1 MNVEI
6 FIDEN
11 YPETTVK
18 IYAKTYSKDLE
29 WIKDQLSGHPQDK
42 ITAFMDDQVQIL
54 AYQDILRFYSL
65 DNKVY
70 LDTMKS
76 TYTTRLRLYQLEDR
90 LPKKQFIKI
99 SRSEIVNLDYVK
111 GLDLS
116 FTGTIALELKNGQV
130 SYVSRRSLKNFKE
143 ALGL

>member
-6 FIDEN
+6 FIDDQYE
-11 YPETTVK
+11 ETSVK
-18 IYAKTYSKDLE
+18 IYAKTYSKEID
-29 WIKDQLSGHPQDK
+29 WIKDQVLGHPQDK
-42 ITAFMDDQVQIL
+42 ITAFAGDNVEIL
-54 AYQDILRFYSL
+54 AYKDILRFYGL

-70 LDTMKS
+70 LDTMKA

-111 GLDLS
+111 SLDLS
-116 FTGTIALELKNGQV
+116 FSGTIALELKNGQV
-130 SYVSRRSLKNFKE
+130 TYVSRRSLKNFKE

>member
-6 FIDEN
+6 FIDDQYE
-11 YPETTVK
+11 ETTVK
-18 IYAKTYSKDLE
+18 IYAKTYSKEID
-29 WIKDQLSGHPQDK
+29 WIKDQVLGHPQDK
-42 ITAFMDDQVQIL
+42 ITAFAGDNVEIL
-54 AYQDILRFYSL
+54 AYEDILRFYGL

-70 LDTMKS
+70 LDTMKAS
-76 TYTTRLRLYQLEDR
+76 YTTRLRLYQLEDR

-111 GLDLS
+111 SLDLS
-116 FTGTIALELKNGQV
+116 FSGTIALELKNGQV
-130 SYVSRRSLKNFKE
+130 TYVSRRSLKNFKE

>member
-6 FIDEN
+6 FIDDQYE
-11 YPETTVK
+11 ETTVK
-18 IYAKTYSKDLE
+18 IYAKTYSKEID
-29 WIKDQLSGHPQDK
+29 WIKDQVLGHPQDK
-42 ITAFMDDQVQIL
+42 ITAFAGDNVEIL
-54 AYQDILRFYSL
+54 TYKDILRFYGL

-70 LDTMKS
+70 LDTMKT

-111 GLDLS
+111 SLDLS
-116 FTGTIALELKNGQV
+116 FSGTIALELKNGQV
-130 SYVSRRSLKNFKE
+130 TYVSRRSLKNFKE

>member
-6 FIDEN
+6 FIDDQYE
-11 YPETTVK
+11 ETTVK
-18 IYAKTYSKDLE
+18 IYAKTYSKEID
-29 WIKDQLSGHPQDK
+29 WIKDQVLGHPQDK
-42 ITAFMDDQVQIL
+42 ITAFAGDNVEIL
-54 AYQDILRFYSL
+54 AYKDILRFYGL

-70 LDTMKS
+70 LDTMKT

-116 FTGTIALELKNGQV
+116 FSGTIALELKNGQV
-130 SYVSRRSLKNFKE
+130 TYVSRRSLKNFKE

>member
-6 FIDEN
+6 FIDDQYE
-11 YPETTVK
+11 ETTVK
-18 IYAKTYSKDLE
+18 IYAKTYSKEID
-29 WIKDQLSGHPQDK
+29 WIKDQILGHPQDK
-42 ITAFMDDQVQIL
+42 ITAFAGDNVEIL
-54 AYQDILRFYSL
+54 AYKDILRFYGL

-70 LDTMKS
+70 LDTMKT

-111 GLDLS
+111 SLDLS
-116 FTGTIALELKNGQV
+116 FSGTIALELKNGQV
-130 SYVSRRSLKNFKE
+130 TYVSRRSLKNFKE

>member
-6 FIDEN
+6 FIDDQYE
-11 YPETTVK
+11 ETTVK
-18 IYAKTYSKDLE
+18 IYAKTYSKEID
-29 WIKDQLSGHPQDK
+29 WIKDQVLGHPQDK
-42 ITAFMDDQVQIL
+42 ITAFAGDNVEIL
-54 AYQDILRFYSL
+54 AYKDILRFYGL

-70 LDTMKS
+70 LDTMKT

-111 GLDLS
+111 SLDLS
-116 FTGTIALELKNGQV
+116 FSGTIALELKNGQV
-130 SYVSRRSLKNFKE
+130 TYVSRRSLKNFKE

>member
-11 YPETTVK
+11 YSETTVK

-29 WIKDQLSGHPQDK
+29 WIKDQLLGHPQDK
-42 ITAFMDDQVQIL
+42 ITAFTGSEVQIL
-54 AYQDILRFYSL
+54 SYKDILRFYSL

>member
-1 MNVEI
+1 MKVEI
-6 FIDEN
+6 FIDEK
-11 YPETTVK
+11 YEETTVK
-18 IYAKTYSKDLE
+18 IYAKTYSKEID
-29 WIKDQLSGHPQDK
+29 WMKDQILGHPQDK
-42 ITAFMDDQVQIL
+42 ITAFAGDGIQIL
-54 AYQDILRFYSL
+54 AYKDILRFYGL
-65 DNKVY
+65 DNKIY
-70 LDTMKS
+70 LDTMKN

-130 SYVSRRSLKNFKE
+130 SYVSRRNLKNFKE

>member
-18 IYAKTYSKDLE
+18 IYAQTYSKDLE
-29 WIKDQLSGHPQDK
+29 WIKDQLLGHPQDK
-42 ITAFMDDQVQIL
+42 LTAFAGSEVQIL
-54 AYQDILRFYSL
+54 SYKDILRFYSL

-111 GLDLS
+111 GLDLA

-130 SYVSRRSLKNFKE
+130 SYVSRRSPKNFKE

>member
-29 WIKDQLSGHPQDK
+29 WIKDQLLGHPQDK

-111 GLDLS
+111 ALDLS

>member
-6 FIDEN
+6 FIDDQYE
-11 YPETTVK
+11 ETTVK
-18 IYAKTYSKDLE
+18 IYAKTYSKEID
-29 WIKDQLSGHPQDK
+29 WIKDQVLGHPQDK
-42 ITAFMDDQVQIL
+42 ITAFAGDNVEIL
-54 AYQDILRFYSL
+54 AYKDILRFYGL

-70 LDTMKS
+70 LDTMKT

-111 GLDLS
+111 SLDLS
-116 FTGTIALELKNGQV
+116 FSGTIALELKGGQV
-130 SYVSRRSLKNFKE
+130 TYVSRRSLGNFKE

>member
-6 FIDEN
+6 FIGGK
-11 YPETTVK
+11 YKETTVR
-18 IYAKTYSKDLE
+18 IDTKTYSKEID
-29 WIKDQLSGHPQDK
+29 WIKDQVLGHPQDK
-42 ITAFMDDQVQIL
+42 ITAFSGDDVEIL
-54 AYQDILRFYSL
+54 DYRDILRFYGL
-65 DNKVY
+65 DNKIY
-70 LDTMKS
+70 LDTMNN

-111 GLDLS
+111 SLDLS
-116 FTGTIALELKNGQV
+116 FSGTIALELKNGQV
-130 SYVSRRSLKNFKE
+130 TYVSRRSLKNFKE

>member
-29 WIKDQLSGHPQDK
+29 WIKDQLLGHPQDK
-42 ITAFMDDQVQIL
+42 ITAFTGSEVQIL
-54 AYQDILRFYSL
+54 SYKDILRFYSL

>member
-29 WIKDQLSGHPQDK
+29 WIKDQLLGHPQDK

>member
-6 FIDEN
+6 FIDDQYE
-11 YPETTVK
+11 ETTVK
-18 IYAKTYSKDLE
+18 IYDKTYSKEID
-29 WIKDQLSGHPQDK
+29 WIKDQVLGHPQDK
-42 ITAFMDDQVQIL
+42 ITAFAGDNVEIL
-54 AYQDILRFYSL
+54 AYKDILRFYGL

-70 LDTMKS
+70 LDTMKT
-76 TYTTRLRLYQLEDR
+76 TYTTRLRLYQLVDR

-111 GLDLS
+111 SLDLS
-116 FTGTIALELKNGQV
+116 FSGTIALELKNGQV
-130 SYVSRRSLKNFKE
+130 TYVSRRSLKNFKE

>member
-11 YPETTVK
+11 YSETTVK

-29 WIKDQLSGHPQDK
+29 WIKDQLLGHPQDK
-42 ITAFMDDQVQIL
+42 ITAFIGSEVQIL
-54 AYQDILRFYSL
+54 SYKDILRFYSL
-65 DNKVY
+65 DNKVC

>member
-6 FIDEN
+6 FIDDQYE
-11 YPETTVK
+11 ETTVK
-18 IYAKTYSKDLE
+18 IYAKTYSKEID
-29 WIKDQLSGHPQDK
+29 WIKDQVLGHPQDK
-42 ITAFMDDQVQIL
+42 ITAFAGDNVEIL
-54 AYQDILRFYSL
+54 AYKDILRFYGL

-70 LDTMKS
+70 LDTMKT

-111 GLDLS
+111 SLDLS
-116 FTGTIALELKNGQV
+116 FSGTIALELKNGQV

>member
-6 FIDEN
+6 FIDDQYE
-11 YPETTVK
+11 ETTVK
-18 IYAKTYSKDLE
+18 IYAKTYSKEID
-29 WIKDQLSGHPQDK
+29 WIKDQVLGHPQDK
-42 ITAFMDDQVQIL
+42 ITAFAGDNVEIL
-54 AYQDILRFYSL
+54 AYKDILRFYGL

-70 LDTMKS
+70 LDTMKT

-111 GLDLS
+111 SPFPAPLPW
-116 FTGTIALELKNGQV
+116 N
-130 SYVSRRSLKNFKE
+130 
-143 ALGL
+143 

>member
-6 FIDEN
+6 FIDDQYE
-11 YPETTVK
+11 ETTVK
-18 IYAKTYSKDLE
+18 IYAQTYSKEID
-29 WIKDQLSGHPQDK
+29 WIKDQVLGHPQDK
-42 ITAFMDDQVQIL
+42 ITAFAGDNVEIL
-54 AYQDILRFYSL
+54 AYKDILRFYGL

-70 LDTMKS
+70 LDTMKT

-116 FTGTIALELKNGQV
+116 FSGTIALELKNGQV
-130 SYVSRRSLKNFKE
+130 TYVSRRSLKNFKE